1 MYVEKNIPLIFD
13 STHAASKSSGSMMVR
28 FEPQVDIPPESMN
41 VEIGLVHATVYN
53 SFVNLTGT
61 NDHTRAK
68 GPVPFSTSGIQDIQ
82 IRLGGTTYPTVPY
95 AALNSVTNNDI
106 GRAYADSCNS
116 RCRLSLDSSMPKSLE
131 AFARQPVL
139 NFNIYRAAGDVDTQI
154 HLRATLGAAYAAGR
168 LIVVCYANE
177 LLAMTYKENELVRV
191 ETQAVV

>member
-1 MYVEKNIPLIFD
+1 MTVPNIQEVSLNTVSL
-13 STHAASKSSGSMMVR
+13 STTLTIPSSTYFV
-28 FEPQVDIPPESMN
+28 QLYAVD
-41 VEIGLVHATVYN
+41 
-53 SFVNLTGT
+53 GT

-68 GPVPFSTSGIQDIQ
+68 GPVPFSTSGIDQVQ

-177 LLAMTYKENELVRV
+177 LMAMTYKENELVRV